1 MRDAICN
8 EFSQV
13 DVISEEN
20 RIKRW
25 EFINYLMKEIVE
37 FADTEIETI
46 QSLYRNSTISSE
58 LTSILC
64 KMKILKR
71 KKFKCNLI

>member
-25 EFINYLMKEIVE
+25 GFINYLMKEIVE
-37 FADTEIETI
+37 FTDTEIETI
-46 QSLYRNSTISSE
+46 QSLYRNSTISSK
-58 LTSILC
+58 LTPYFA
-64 KMKILKR
+64 K
-71 KKFKCNLI
+71 